1 MPPIARV
8 DAARRNVR
16 PQLSAEA
23 PSDPPKLRHR
33 REHHP
38 ETRRFWDT
46 VCASPQA
53 GLFGEA
59 TWEWLQA
66 KMWRFD
72 AYYADPVK
80 ANSALA
86 RELDDV
92 AAKLILLPRD
102 AVARGFTPTAMQLP
116 EPTRPRGAA
125 RGRKVRNDRLSVVDG
140 DAS

>member
-1 MPPIARV
+1 
-8 DAARRNVR
+8 
-16 PQLSAEA
+16 
-23 PSDPPKLRHR
+23 LRHR
-33 REHHP
+33 RDHHV

-53 GLFGEA
+53 GLFCEA

-72 AYYADPVK
+72 AFYADPSG
-80 ANSALA
+80 ASTALA

-102 AVARGFTPTAMQLP
+102 AVARGFTPGAMQLP
-116 EPTRPRGAA
+116 EPTKPRGAA
-125 RGRKVRNDRLSVVDG
+125 RGRRARSDRLLNAVPDG